1 MKDQIEALHRLQTQD
16 RRMVS
21 IERKLAALPRRK
33 QEMERD
39 LGKLEAM
46 LQAELDKLG
55 ESRSFRMD
63 QERQLEEEREQIRG
77 SKARI
82 SQVKT
87 PRELSAAQRELDS
100 TRRLADSREAELA
113 RIDEAI
119 AEAEARIKA
128 MEGGLGDLRASVA
141 AERTRL
147 DEIDGKLQRSYKK
160 TRKARKTLT
169 DTIEKTLLR
178 RYERV
183 RKRVGGIGF
192 VGVRERRCTA
202 CKMAVPHQIYV
213 SLRNADM
220 IAVCESC
227 GRMLYWA
234 GLFPD
239 ENKPVEPKA
248 KDAPDAPVNDD

>member
-77 SKARI
+77 SKTRI
-82 SQVKT
+82 NQVKT
-87 PRELSAAQRELDS
+87 PRELSAAQRELES
-100 TRRLADSREAELA
+100 TRRLADSREAELS

-119 AEAEARIKA
+119 AEAEGRIKA
-128 MEGGLGDLRASVA
+128 MEGGLGDLRSSVE

-147 DEIDGKLQRSYKK
+147 DDVEAKLERSYKK
-160 TRKARKTLT
+160 TREARKSLT

-178 RYERV
+178 RYERI

-202 CKMAVPHQIYV
+202 CKMAVPHQTYV
-213 SLRNADM
+213 SLRNAEL

-227 GRMLYWA
+227 GRMLYWSN
-234 GLFPD
+234 LFPD
-239 ENKPVEPKA
+239 ENKLVEPKA
-248 KDAPDAPVNDD
+248 KEAPEVAPSDD

>member
-16 RRMVS
+16 RRLVS
-21 IERKLAALPRRK
+21 IERKLAAMPRRK

-46 LQAELDKLG
+46 LESELDKLG
-55 ESRSFRMD
+55 ESRTFRLD
-63 QERQLEEEREQIRG
+63 QERQLDEEREQIRG

-87 PRELSAAQRELDS
+87 PRELSAAQRELES
-100 TRRLADSREAELA
+100 TRRLAESRETELT
-113 RIDEAI
+113 RIDNAI
-119 AEAEARIKA
+119 AEAEGRIKA
-128 MEGGLGDLRASVA
+128 MEGGLADLRASFA
-141 AERTRL
+141 AERARL
-147 DEIDGKLQRSYKK
+147 DELEAKLERNYK
-160 TRKARKTLT
+160 KARKSRHSLT
-169 DTIEKTLLR
+169 ESIERTLLQ

-192 VGVRERRCTA
+192 VAVRDRRCSA
-202 CKMAVPHQIYV
+202 CKMAVAHQTYV
-213 SLRNADM
+213 SLRNAEM

-227 GRMLYWA
+227 GRLLYWG

-239 ENKPVEPKA
+239 ENKPTEPQA
-248 KDAPDAPVNDD
+248 KEAPDTPPIDE

>member
-1 MKDQIEALHRLQTQD
+1 
-16 RRMVS
+16 MVS

-46 LQAELDKLG
+46 LHTELDKLD
-55 ESRSFRMD
+55 ESRSFRTD
-63 QERQLEEEREQIRG
+63 QERQLEDEREQIRG
-77 SKARI
+77 SKARM

-100 TRRLADSREAELA
+100 TRRLADSRESELS
-113 RIDEAI
+113 RIDDAI
-119 AEAEARIKA
+119 SEAESRIKA
-128 MEGGLGDLRASVA
+128 MEGGLGDLKASFE
-141 AERTRL
+141 AERARL

-160 TRKARKTLT
+160 ARKARKTLT
-169 DTIEKTLLR
+169 DTIDKSLLR
-178 RYERV
+178 RYERI

-202 CKMAVPHQIYV
+202 CKMAVPHQTYV
-213 SLRNADM
+213 SLRNAEI

-227 GRMLYWA
+227 GRLLYWA

-239 ENKPVEPKA
+239 ENKPSEPKA
-248 KDAPDAPVNDD
+248 EDAPEVVENDD

>member
-1 MKDQIEALHRLQTQD
+1 
-16 RRMVS
+16 MVS

-39 LGKLEAM
+39 LDKLEAM
-46 LQAELDKLG
+46 LQAELDKLD

-87 PRELSAAQRELDS
+87 PRELSAAQRELEA
-100 TRRLADSREAELA
+100 TRRLADSREAELT
-113 RIDEAI
+113 RIEDAI
-119 AEAEARIKA
+119 AEAEGRIKA

-147 DEIDGKLQRSYKK
+147 DEIEAKLQRSYKK
-160 TRKARKTLT
+160 ARKARKSLT
-169 DTIEKTLLR
+169 DLVEKGLLR
-178 RYERV
+178 RYERI

-192 VGVRERRCTA
+192 VAVRERRCTA
-202 CKMAVPHQIYV
+202 CKMAVPHQTYV
-213 SLRNADM
+213 SLRNAEI

-227 GRMLYWA
+227 GRLLYWA
-234 GLFPD
+234 NLFPD
-239 ENKPVEPKA
+239 EHKPAEPKA
-248 KDAPDAPVNDD
+248 KDAPEAAPNED

>member
-1 MKDQIEALHRLQTQD
+1 
-16 RRMVS
+16 MVS

-46 LQAELDKLG
+46 LQAELDKLD
-55 ESRSFRMD
+55 ESRSFRMQ

-87 PRELSAAQRELDS
+87 PRELSAAQRELES
-100 TRRLADSREAELA
+100 TRRLADSRESELS
-113 RIDEAI
+113 RIDNAI
-119 AEAEARIKA
+119 AEAEGRIKA
-128 MEGGLGDLRASVA
+128 MEGGLSDLRESFAT
-141 AERTRL
+141 ERARL
-147 DEIDGKLQRSYKK
+147 DEIEAKFQRSYKK
-160 TRKARKTLT
+160 ARKARKSLT
-169 DTIEKTLLR
+169 DTIEQGLLR
-178 RYERV
+178 RYERI

-192 VGVRERRCTA
+192 VAVRERRCTA
-202 CKMAVPHQIYV
+202 CKMAVPHQTYV
-213 SLRNADM
+213 SLRNAEL

-227 GRMLYWA
+227 GRLLYWA

-239 ENKPVEPKA
+239 ENKPSEPTA
-248 KDAPDAPVNDD
+248 KDAPESDD

>member
-16 RRMVS
+16 RKLVS
-21 IERKLAALPRRK
+21 IERRLAALPQRK

-46 LQAELDKLG
+46 LQSELDKLG

-77 SKARI
+77 SKTRLAA
-82 SQVKT
+82 VKT

-100 TRRLADSREAELA
+100 TRRLADSRESELG

-119 AEAEARIKA
+119 AEAQSRIKA
-128 MEGGLGDLRASVA
+128 MEGGLTDLRAGFA
-141 AERTRL
+141 TERARL
-147 DEIDGKLQRSYKK
+147 EEVETKLTRSYKK
-160 TRKARKTLT
+160 ARKSRSSLT
-169 DTIEKTLLR
+169 DGIEKTLLR

-192 VGVRERRCTA
+192 VAVRERRCTA
-202 CKMAVPHQIYV
+202 CKMAVAHQTYV
-213 SLRNADM
+213 SLRNAEI

-227 GRMLYWA
+227 GRLQYWA
-234 GLFPD
+234 NLFPD
-239 ENKPVEPKA
+239 ENAPDETKPKA
-248 KDAPDAPVNDD
+248 APAENF

>member
-39 LGKLEAM
+39 LGKLESM
-46 LQAELDKLG
+46 LHSELDKLG
-55 ESRSFRMD
+55 ESRSFRLD
-63 QERQLEEEREQIRG
+63 QERQLDEEREQIRG

-87 PRELSAAQRELDS
+87 PRELSAAQRELES
-100 TRRLADSREAELA
+100 TRRLAESRESELG
-113 RIDEAI
+113 RIDGAI
-119 AEAEARIKA
+119 AEAEGRIKA
-128 MEGGLGDLRASVA
+128 MEGGLTDLRASFA
-141 AERTRL
+141 TERERL
-147 DEIDGKLQRSYKK
+147 DELESKLDRSYKK
-160 TRKARKTLT
+160 ARKSRKGLT
-169 DTIEKTLLR
+169 ESIEKSLLA

-192 VGVRERRCTA
+192 VAVRERRCSA
-202 CKMAVPHQIYV
+202 CKMAVPHKTYV
-213 SLRNADM
+213 SLRNAEL
-220 IAVCESC
+220 IAVCEGC
-227 GRMLYWA
+227 GRLLYWG

-239 ENKPVEPKA
+239 ENKPTEPKA
-248 KDAPDAPVNDD
+248 KEAPDLPLEDE